1 MSLTPGKLIRA
12 LSGEPGFDF
21 KKNMPLSRLT
31 TIGTG
36 GAARLYVVV
45 ETSRVLKKL
54 LANVEKPWFVLGA
67 GSNLLVSD
75 REFPGVII
83 RLGRG
88 FRRIRQNGDRLF
100 CGAAVFLWRLV
111 TRAIEAGFGGFEEM
125 IGIPGTLGGAAA
137 MNAGTQLKEI
147 GDLAHRLWMVD
158 TEGNRR
164 VFRKEEL
171 RHNYRRSLAPVA
183 GVVTAMTFLR
193 QPGGD
198 PGAQAERARLLTEQR
213 KIKHPWRKHTFGS
226 TFKNPPG
233 EVAARLIDRVG
244 LKGMRIGGARVSP
257 MHANFIENTGNAGSL
272 EVLELIK
279 HVRQVVH
286 QRFGVSLEPEVR
298 LVGFTARELGD
309 LAPYAPFRLKP
320 GDNKG
325 STRNQ
330 R

>member
-1 MSLTPGKLIRA
+1 MSPTPEKLIRA
-12 LSGEPGFDF
+12 LAGEPGLDF

-36 GAARLYVVV
+36 GTARLYVVV
-45 ETSRVLKKL
+45 ETLRALKKL
-54 LANVEKPWFVLGA
+54 LPNVEEPWFVLGA

-83 RLGRG
+83 KLGRG
-88 FRRIRQNGDRLF
+88 FRRIRQNGDCLF
-100 CGAAVFLWRLV
+100 CGAAVALSRLV

-125 IGIPGTLGGAAA
+125 SGIPGTLGGAAA
-137 MNAGTQLKEI
+137 MSAGTQLKEI

-171 RHNYRRSLAPVA
+171 RHNYRKSLAPVA
-183 GVVTAMTFLR
+183 GVATAMTFLR

-198 PGAQAERARLLTEQR
+198 PGAQAERSRLLIDQR
-213 KIKHPWRKHTFGS
+213 KIKHPWGKHTFGS

-233 EVAARLIDRVG
+233 EIAARLIDRAG
-244 LKGMRIGGARVSP
+244 LKGLRIGGARVSP
-257 MHANFIENTGNAGSL
+257 AHANFIENTGNASSL

-279 HVRQVVH
+279 RIRQVVH

-298 LVGFTARELGD
+298 LLGFTTRELGD
-309 LAPYAPFRLKP
+309 LAPYAPFQLKP
-320 GDNKG
+320 GDNQG